1 MRVVGRFVGVG
12 VGVGL
17 CLVGLYLVGGCGGDS
32 GKPIAAGVA
41 ADSNSTLATV
51 QTELRPVALER
62 VWDGVVEAVNQG
74 TVSAQTSGRVTE
86 LPFDVDD
93 HVPAGAVI
101 VRFTAVEQQS
111 GQRQAA
117 AQLRG
122 AEAAHREAEA
132 DFNRIQSVYA
142 RKLVAR
148 AQLDQAI
155 ARRDTTGAL
164 LESAQAALR
173 AANEQLQYTVV
184 RAPFAGVVTRRH
196 VAVGETVQPGQ
207 PLLSGI
213 GVGDMRISVVVPQ
226 SEAESIRTHNSA
238 AILLDS
244 AGAARVAA
252 HDLKIFPY
260 ADPQTHSIEVRLG
273 LPANAAQLKPGTTV
287 KVAFVVGTERQRQVP
302 WTAVLQ
308 RSELTAVYVRSGDGV
323 QLRQVRLGHRHG
335 AQVEV
340 HAGLRDGEQ
349 VVVDAAAAVA
359 RVMDSA
365 RRAAEQ

>member
-1 MRVVGRFVGVG
+1 MHHLVWT
-12 VGVGL
+12 VGL
-17 CLVGLYLVGGCGGDS
+17 SLCVLAGCGGDA
-32 GKPIAAGVA
+32 GKPRT
-41 ADSNSTLATV
+41 ADALAEANKPLATI
-51 QTELRPVALER
+51 QTQLRPVPLER

-74 TVSAQTSGRVTE
+74 TVSAETSGRVTE

-111 GQRQAA
+111 GQRQAE

-122 AEAAHREAEA
+122 AEAAHREATA

-148 AQLDQAI
+148 AQFDQAM

-164 LESAQAALR
+164 LESARAALR
-173 AANEQLQYTVV
+173 AATEQLQYTVV

-196 VAVGETVQPGQ
+196 VEVGETVQPGQ

-213 GVGDMRISVVVPQ
+213 GAGDMRISVVVPQ
-226 SEAESIRTHNSA
+226 SEAASIRTHNSA

-244 AGAARVAA
+244 VGDARIAAR
-252 HDLKIFPY
+252 DLKIFPY
-260 ADPQTHSIEVRLG
+260 ADPQTHCIEVRLG
-273 LPANAAQLKPGTTV
+273 LPANGAALTPGTTV
-287 KVAFVVGTERQRQVP
+287 KVAFVVGTEAQRQVP

-308 RSELTAVYVRSGDGV
+308 RSELTAVYVRSDGEL

-359 RVMDSA
+359 RLMGSA
-365 RRAAEQ
+365 SRVAKQ

>member
-1 MRVVGRFVGVG
+1 MRVHSWAWALVVGVS
-12 VGVGL
+12 VL
-17 CLVGLYLVGGCGGDS
+17 CGCGDDA
-32 GKPIAAGVA
+32 GKPVAAGVTGDA
-41 ADSNSTLATV
+41 NKTLATV
-51 QTELRPVALER
+51 QTQLRPVPLER

-74 TVSAQTSGRVTE
+74 TVSAETSGRVTE

-101 VRFTAVEQQS
+101 VRFTAIEQQS
-111 GQRQAA
+111 AQRQAE

-122 AEAAHREAEA
+122 AEAAHREATA
-132 DFNRIQSVYA
+132 DFNRIQTVYA

-148 AQLDQAI
+148 AQFDQAM

-164 LESAQAALR
+164 LESARAALR

-196 VAVGETVQPGQ
+196 VEVGEAVQPGQ

-213 GVGDMRISVVVPQ
+213 GAGDMRISVVVPQ
-226 SEAESIRTHNSA
+226 SEAESIRTHSSA

-244 AGAARVAA
+244 AGAARIAA
-252 HDLKIFPY
+252 RDLKIFPY

-273 LPANAAQLKPGTTV
+273 LPANGAALTPGTTV
-287 KVAFVVGTERQRQVP
+287 KVAFVVGTEPQRQVP

-308 RSELTAVYVRSGDGV
+308 RSELTAVYVLNGADL

-335 AQVEV
+335 AAVEV

-359 RVMDSA
+359 RLMVSA
-365 RRAAEQ
+365 RRVAEQ

>member
-1 MRVVGRFVGVG
+1 MHHLFWAAALS
-12 VGVGL
+12 L
-17 CLVGLYLVGGCGGDS
+17 CLVAGCGGDA
-32 GKPIAAGVA
+32 GKHSVTGASANA
-41 ADSNSTLATV
+41 SKTLATV
-51 QTELRPVALER
+51 RTTLRPVPLER
-62 VWDGVVEAVNQG
+62 IWDGVVEAVNQG
-74 TVSAQTSGRVTE
+74 TVSAETSGRVTE

-93 HVPAGAVI
+93 RVPAGAII
-101 VRFTAVEQQS
+101 VRFTAIEQQS
-111 GQRQAA
+111 AQRQAE

-148 AQLDQAI
+148 AQFDQAM

-164 LESAQAALR
+164 LESARAALR
-173 AANEQLQYTVV
+173 GANEQLQYTVV

-196 VAVGETVQPGQ
+196 VEVGETVQPGQ
-207 PLLSGI
+207 RLLSGI
-213 GVGDMRISVVVPQ
+213 GAGDMRVSVVVPQ
-226 SEAESIRTHNSA
+226 SEAESIRTHHSA

-244 AGAARVAA
+244 AGAARTAVRE
-252 HDLKIFPY
+252 LTIFPY

-273 LPANAAQLKPGTTV
+273 LPANGAQLKPGTTV
-287 KVAFVVGTERQRQVP
+287 KVAFVVGIEPQRQVP
-302 WTAVLQ
+302 WSSVLQ
-308 RSELTAVYVRSGDGV
+308 RGELTAVYVRNGADV

-359 RVMDSA
+359 QLKDSA
-365 RRAAEQ
+365 SRVAKQ